1 MSIDLGQLKSILETA
16 KNLQMGNIKDLTTLS
31 GVIKRYNQIAKNNG
45 NTQELPVISPYDENL
60 DLDTFYTSF
69 TTSGTSKLT
78 DIITYAEGYINANT
92 PIPPTINKI
101 EGWNKTNVITIMGII
116 VAALIAIGVLAAS
129 LTYQIGCS
137 NGKSETQQGYD
148 AEKNSLSKKI
158 DSLKTKYN
166 ITSDSLKL
174 CNANLV
180 EKKDSISVLI
190 SKSKQASNN
199 QKGSVK

>member
-1 MSIDLGQLKSILETA
+1 MNIDLGQLKSILETA

-31 GVIKRYNQIAKNNG
+31 GVIQRYNQIAHNNS
-45 NTQELPVISPYDENL
+45 NTHELPVISPYDENL

-69 TTSGTSKLT
+69 TTSGASKLT
-78 DIITYAEGYINANT
+78 DIITYAEGYIIAHT
-92 PIPPTINKI
+92 PIPSTINKI
-101 EGWNKTNVITIMGII
+101 EGWNKTNVIAIMGII

-166 ITSDSLKL
+166 IISDSLKL

-180 EKKDSISVLI
+180 EKKDSIGVLI
-190 SKSKQASNN
+190 SKSKQANNN